1 MERKWSEKLKIIHI
15 TNDDSIGGASLA
27 AYRLHQSLI
36 MSGESSSFFVKSKY
50 RNDPHTIEANLDT
63 NLT

>member
-1 MERKWSEKLKIIHI
+1 MERKWSEKLKIVHI

-36 MSGESSSFFVKSKY
+36 MSGESSSFFVK
-50 RNDPHTIEANLDT
+50 
-63 NLT
+63 